1 MWTEKYRPKN
11 LKELA
16 GQELA
21 YRRLEDFVKN
31 FSKQDKLAALLY
43 SSSGSGKN
51 SLVYVLAKELGLE
64 VLEFNASQL
73 RDKEKIK
80 GILAPATQQQS
91 LFGKGKIIFVDEADA
106 FTGIDRGGLATIMA
120 LCEKTKWPI
129 VFAAS
134 DLWDKKLNDLRSR
147 VASFQLAKLSY
158 IDIAKILQRVCDGE
172 KIPLSKEIIEAL
184 AVKSRGDA
192 RAAINDLQ
200 SIAFLQN
207 FIEIDKKV
215 IDSLG
220 EREKEGS
227 IFNSLSLI
235 FKSRNARDAMDAFDS
250 VNMPLD
256 ECILWLDE
264 NLPLE
269 YSGKE
274 LAEAYD
280 ALSRADIFRRRIMRH
295 QHWRFLAYVSVLS
308 TAGVAAAKLS
318 DKRSYVSYKRLS
330 RLLKIWMAKQKNL
343 TRREIAGKI
352 ARHTHCSK
360 KQAYKDMPLLEIIF
374 RNSGQEEIALVSKQL
389 RLDED
394 EEKYLHGLRASVAPR
409 PKA

>member
-1 MWTEKYRPKN
+1 MWTEKYRPKG

-16 GQELA
+16 GQELV
-21 YRRLEDFVKN
+21 YRKLEDFVKN
-31 FSKQDKLAALLY
+31 FSRQDKKAALLY
-43 SSSGSGKN
+43 APSGTGKN
-51 SLVYVLAKELGLE
+51 SLVYLLARDLGLE

-80 GILAPATQQQS
+80 GILAPATQQHS

-106 FTGIDRGGLATIMA
+106 FAGIDRGGLASI
-120 LCEKTKWPI
+120 LLLLENSKWPI

-134 DLWDKKLNDLRSR
+134 DLWDKKLNELRSR
-147 VASFQLAKLSY
+147 VLQLALGKLTY
-158 IDIAKILQRVCDGE
+158 LDVAKILQRVCDGE
-172 KIPLSKEIIEAL
+172 KLSLNKEILEAL

-227 IFNSLSLI
+227 IFNSLAVI
-235 FKSRNARDAMDAFDS
+235 FKSKNARDAMDAFDS
-250 VNMPLD
+250 VNLPLD

-269 YSGKE
+269 YSGQE

-280 ALSRADIFRRRIMRH
+280 ALSRADIFRRRIMR
-295 QHWRFLAYVSVLS
+295 QQYWRFLAYVSVLA
-308 TAGVAAAKLS
+308 TAGVAAAKLG
-318 DKRSYVSYKRLS
+318 DKKNYVSYKRLS

-343 TRREIAGKI
+343 TRKEIAGKL
-352 ARHTHCSK
+352 ARFTHCSK
-360 KQAYKDMPLLEIIF
+360 KQAYKDMPLYEIIF
-374 RNSGQEEIALVSKQL
+374 RNSKEEELWKFARQL
-389 RLDED
+389 RL
-394 EEKYLHGLRASVAPR
+394 EEGEAEYLQKLRQIQ
-409 PKA
+409 K

>member
-1 MWTEKYRPKN
+1 MWTEKYRPKT

-21 YRRLEDFVKN
+21 YRRLEDFIKN
-31 FSKQDKLAALLY
+31 FSRQEKNAALLY

-51 SLVYVLAKELGLE
+51 SLVYVLAKDLGLE
-64 VLEFNASQL
+64 VIEFNASQL

-80 GILAPATQQQS
+80 SVLGPATQQQS

-106 FTGIDRGGLATIMA
+106 FAGIDRGGLAAIMA
-120 LCEKTKWPI
+120 LLENTKWPI

-134 DLWDKKLNDLRSR
+134 DLWDKKLNELRSR
-147 VASFQLAKLSY
+147 VISLQLAKLSY
-158 IDIAKILQRVCDGE
+158 VDIAKILQRVCDGE
-172 KIPLSKEIIEAL
+172 KLPLSKEILEVL
-184 AVKSRGDA
+184 AVKSQGDA

-235 FKSRNARDAMDAFDS
+235 FKSRNAREAIDAFDS

-318 DKRSYVSYKRLS
+318 EKRNYVSYKRLS

-343 TRREIAGKI
+343 TRKEISRKI
-352 ARHTHCSK
+352 ARATHCSQ
-360 KQAYKDMPLLEIIF
+360 KQAYKDMPLFEIIW
-374 RNSGQEEIALVSKQL
+374 RNSGPEELSSFSRQL
-389 RLDED
+389 RLDEG
-394 EEKYLHGLRASVAPR
+394 EGKYLQGLGAARL
-409 PKA
+409 KA